1 MRDSFV
7 FYKSFYDSMLELENS
22 DSRMK
27 VMSAICDYAFEDIEP
42 ELSQFNTSEKIILT
56 IGIPLINASIRN
68 FENGKKGGRPTIK
81 NPQLEKDILEDR
93 LNGLSAA
100 ESATKHNVSERTV
113 KYILA
118 SAKNCAKSAKTT
130 NTLTDTSTVTNTLT
144 DTSTDTLT
152 DTKNLNKNNNNN
164 IPSLYEIKSF
174 CTANNLIVDPKEFY
188 DYYNEHGW
196 ELVYNWKSLLKNWN
210 KNQLERQKAKD
221 SSDPYAGLR

>member
-7 FYKSFYDSMLELENS
+7 FYKSFYDSMLELENA

-42 ELSQFNTSEKIILT
+42 DLSIFNTSEKIILT

-100 ESATKHNVSERTV
+100 ESAAKHNVSERTV

-118 SAKNCAKSAKTT
+118 SAKTCAKSAKTT
-130 NTLTDTSTVTNTLT
+130 DTLTDTYTSTST
-144 DTSTDTLT
+144 DTSTSTLT
-152 DTKNLNKNNNNN
+152 DTKNLNNNNNN
-164 IPSLYEIKSF
+164 IPSLSEIKSF
-174 CTANNLIVDPKEFY
+174 CTANSLIVDPQEFY

-196 ELVYNWKSLLKNWN
+196 ELVYNWKSLLKHWN

>member
-1 MRDSFV
+1 
-7 FYKSFYDSMLELENS
+7 MLELENS

-27 VMSAICDYAFEDIEP
+27 VMSAICDYAFEDIEQD
-42 ELSQFNTSEKIILT
+42 LSIFNTSEKIILT

-68 FENGKKGGRPTIK
+68 FENGKKGGRPAIK

-100 ESATKHNVSERTV
+100 ESAAKHNVSERTV

-130 NTLTDTSTVTNTLT
+130 
-144 DTSTDTLT
+144 DTLT

-164 IPSLYEIKSF
+164 IPSLSEIKSF

>member
-22 DSRMK
+22 ESRMK
-27 VMSAICDYAFEDIEP
+27 VMSAICEYAFEDIEP

-56 IGIPLINASIRN
+56 IGLPLVNASIRN
-68 FENGKKGGRPTIK
+68 FENGKKGGRPTVK
-81 NPQLEKDILEDR
+81 NPQLEKEVLEDR

-113 KYILA
+113 KYIFA

-130 NTLTDTSTVTNTLT
+130 DTST
-144 DTSTDTLT
+144 DTSTDTLNST
-152 DTKNLNKNNNNN
+152 DTKNLKNNNNN
-164 IPSLYEIKSF
+164 IPSFSEIENF
-174 CTANNLIVDPKEFY
+174 CAANNLIVEPKEFY
-188 DYYNEHGW
+188 DYYNDHGW

>member
-42 ELSQFNTSEKIILT
+42 DLSIFNTSEKIILT

-100 ESATKHNVSERTV
+100 ESAAKHNVSERTV

-130 NTLTDTSTVTNTLT
+130 DTLTSTST
-144 DTSTDTLT
+144 DTSTDTSTLT
-152 DTKNLNKNNNNN
+152 NTKNLNNNNN
-164 IPSLYEIKSF
+164 IPSLSEIESF
-174 CTANNLIVDPKEFY
+174 CTANSLIVNPKEFY

-196 ELVYNWKSLLKNWN
+196 EIVYNWKNLLKNWN
-210 KNQLERQKAKD
+210 KNQLERQKSKD

>member
-42 ELSQFNTSEKIILT
+42 DLSIFNTSEKIILT
-56 IGIPLINASIRN
+56 IGLPLLNASIRN
-68 FENGKKGGRPTIK
+68 FENGKKGGRPTVK
-81 NPQLEKDILEDR
+81 NPQLEKEILEDR

-100 ESATKHNVSERTV
+100 ESAKKHNVSERTV

-118 SAKNCAKSAKTT
+118 SAKTYAKSAKTT
-130 NTLTDTSTVTNTLT
+130 DTLNST
-144 DTSTDTLT
+144 DTSTDTLNSTDTST
-152 DTKNLNKNNNNN
+152 DTKNLNKNNNN
-164 IPSLYEIKSF
+164 IPSLSEIESF
-174 CTANNLIVDPKEFY
+174 CTANNLIVAPKEFY
-188 DYYNEHGW
+188 EYYNEHGW

>member
-42 ELSQFNTSEKIILT
+42 DLSVFNTSEKIILT

-100 ESATKHNVSERTV
+100 ESAAKHNVSERTV

-118 SAKNCAKSAKTT
+118 SAKTCAKSAKTT
-130 NTLTDTSTVTNTLT
+130 DTLTSTSTS
-144 DTSTDTLT
+144 TSTSTFTST
-152 DTKNLNKNNNNN
+152 DTKNLNNNNNN
-164 IPSLYEIKSF
+164 IPSLSEIESF
-174 CTANNLIVDPKEFY
+174 CTTNSLIVDPQEFY

-196 ELVYNWKSLLKNWN
+196 ENVYNWKSLLKKWN

>member
-7 FYKSFYDSMLELENS
+7 FYKSFYDSVLELENS

-42 ELSQFNTSEKIILT
+42 DLSVFNTSEKIILT

-130 NTLTDTSTVTNTLT
+130 DTLTDTSTS
-144 DTSTDTLT
+144 TSTSTSTVTSTLT
-152 DTKNLNKNNNNN
+152 DTKNLNNNNN
-164 IPSLYEIKSF
+164 IPSLSEIESF
-174 CTANNLIVDPKEFY
+174 CTANSLIVAPQEFY

-196 ELVYNWKSLLKNWN
+196 EPVYNWKSLLKKWN
-210 KNQLERQKAKD
+210 KNQIERQKSKD

>member
-7 FYKSFYDSMLELENS
+7 FYKSFYDSMLELENA

-42 ELSQFNTSEKIILT
+42 DLSIFNTSEKIILT

-81 NPQLEKDILEDR
+81 NPQLEKEILEDR

-118 SAKNCAKSAKTT
+118 SAKNYAKSAKTT
-130 NTLTDTSTVTNTLT
+130 NTLTDTSTDTN
-144 DTSTDTLT
+144 TLT
-152 DTKNLNKNNNNN
+152 DTKNLNKNNNN
-164 IPSLYEIKSF
+164 IPSLSEIKSF
-174 CTANNLIVDPKEFY
+174 CTANNLIVDPKDFY